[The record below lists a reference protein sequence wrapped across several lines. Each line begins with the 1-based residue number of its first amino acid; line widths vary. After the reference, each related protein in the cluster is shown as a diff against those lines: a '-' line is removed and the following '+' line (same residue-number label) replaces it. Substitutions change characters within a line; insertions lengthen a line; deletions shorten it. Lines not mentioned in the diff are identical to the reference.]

1 MSKWLLF
8 FGFIFLC
15 SGFLMPIGA
24 IMIAWYF
31 VTNLLK
37 NSTFV
42 EKQEYK
48 IREMKMDGTIQQNK
62 DEPSSHL
69 VKEVWE

>member
-37 NSTFV
+37 NSTISV
-42 EKQEYK
+42 KQDQK
-48 IREMKMDGTIQQNK
+48 IQEMKMD
-62 DEPSSHL
+62 DYS
-69 VKEVWE
+69 KESLEEMR

>member
-8 FGFIFLC
+8 FGFMFAC
-15 SGFLMPIGA
+15 SGLLMPIGA

-48 IREMKMDGTIQQNK
+48 IREMKMD
-62 DEPSSHL
+62 DFS
-69 VKEVWE
+69 KESIEELR

>member
-1 MSKWLLF
+1 MSMWLLF
-8 FGFIFLC
+8 FGFMFVC

-37 NSTFV
+37 NSTISV
-42 EKQEYK
+42 KQEQK
-48 IREMKMDGTIQQNK
+48 IQEMKMD
-62 DEPSSHL
+62 DYS
-69 VKEVWE
+69 KESREEMR